1 MEETKQQS
9 TFLSNVLRW
18 GLITGGVSIVFSI
31 VLYVIDYTLMV
42 QLKVLF
48 IALAIY
54 LGLAIYG
61 GIDYRKSIGGFISYG
76 KAFQHGFLI
85 LAISALVATLF
96 NVVLYNVID
105 TDLPQKL
112 TDASIENTRAMM
124 ENFGA
129 SEDAIDQAVIKA
141 EESSKEQFTIVGQL
155 KGYFFILIF
164 SAIMALISALIVRKN
179 EPVEL
184 S

>member
-1 MEETKQQS
+1 
-9 TFLSNVLRW
+9 
-18 GLITGGVSIVFSI
+18 
-31 VLYVIDYTLMV
+31 
-42 QLKVLF
+42 
-48 IALAIY
+48 
-54 LGLAIYG
+54 
-61 GIDYRKSIGGFISYG
+61 
-76 KAFQHGFLI
+76 
-85 LAISALVATLF
+85 
-96 NVVLYNVID
+96 VID
-105 TDLPQKL
+105 TELPQKL

-129 SEDAIDQAVIKA
+129 PEDAIDEALVKA

-155 KGYFFILIF
+155 KGYFYILIF

>member
-1 MEETKQQS
+1 MEETNQPS
-9 TFLSNVLRW
+9 TFMSNIVRW
-18 GLITGGVSIVFSI
+18 GLITGGVSVVFSI
-31 VLYVIDYTLMV
+31 LLYVIDYTLMV

-61 GIDYRKSIGGFISYG
+61 GIDYRKSIGGFMSYG

-96 NVVLYNVID
+96 NALMYNVID
-105 TDLPQKL
+105 TELPKKL
-112 TDASIENTRAMM
+112 TEASIENTRAMM

-129 SEDAIDQAVIKA
+129 PEDSIDQALEKA

-155 KGYFFILIF
+155 KGYFYILIF
-164 SAIMALISALIVRKN
+164 SAIMALISALVVRKK
-179 EPVEL
+179 EPVEQ

>member
-1 MEETKQQS
+1 
-9 TFLSNVLRW
+9 
-18 GLITGGVSIVFSI
+18 
-31 VLYVIDYTLMV
+31 MV

-105 TDLPQKL
+105 TELPQKL